1 MANPMNVEQ
10 VKYLANL
17 ARLAV
22 PEDQLESVAHDMEA
36 IIGFVDQI
44 QKASLDTM
52 GAEEY
57 EKENIFRDDMV
68 TPIVPAHDL
77 IEAAPQHQDH
87 FVKVTKVIE

>member
-1 MANPMNVEQ
+1 MDKEQ

-22 PEDQLESVAHDMEA
+22 PEDQLESVAHDIGA

-44 QKASLDTM
+44 QNASLENRA
-52 GAEEY
+52 GAEY
-57 EKENIFRDDMV
+57 EKENIFREDKVM
-68 TPIVPAHDL
+68 PLESAHDL